1 MKEKTDPQKYI
12 FPKPMGAG
20 APIMTDPM
28 GMYTGITTDPDEI
41 PIQDADDL

>member
-1 MKEKTDPQKYI
+1 MKEKEGRKIMIIPPPLNVG
-12 FPKPMGAG
+12 FP
-20 APIMTDPM
+20 IVTDPM